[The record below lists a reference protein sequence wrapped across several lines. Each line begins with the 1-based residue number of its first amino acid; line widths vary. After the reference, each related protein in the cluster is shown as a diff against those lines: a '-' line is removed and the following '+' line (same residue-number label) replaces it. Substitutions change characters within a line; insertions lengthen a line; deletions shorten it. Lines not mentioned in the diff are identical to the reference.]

1 MKHIYIIIIFLSII
15 FSVEQATYGQGNYSA
30 SNLINGNQSTNQY
43 ESFQNNQSKNYDSQ
57 ILHEFI
63 DPNNYIVGPGDVFLF
78 NMVISNRIIN
88 LELITSPTGDVLIPV
103 VGTINVKGKILND
116 VYSMII
122 DKCRSKYE
130 DAYIY
135 VNLIK
140 LRKFKVF
147 LTGNFMN
154 AGMYSVAST
163 DRVSDLIESI
173 MSFDVY
179 LKSDSLLYFQLSNY
193 PKHIMFNKDVFL
205 IREDSTINVNLFD
218 YYINSNFDSNPYLK
232 EGDIIKIKDSKK
244 IAILGEIDNP
254 IRINKQLGITY
265 RELLKN
271 SKIDKDNI
279 KAIKILNYNMLK
291 NYSSIEIDRISDI
304 KSEYRSDFD
313 ESFLTSRIRAQ
324 KGLLYINNKKDLN
337 KWLDLEVSDAD
348 IIMIPNKSEYIEI
361 IGAINSPGSY
371 KLNSKFTVLDYLN
384 NAGGLSENAKN
395 KDIYIIDDISGVRLK
410 VKDSYKPMA
419 GDVIFIEGKLGYKQ
433 WKRFTESIRLA
444 GTLSSMIVSI
454 VNMLWIID
462 RIQSDN

>member
-1 MKHIYIIIIFLSII
+1 MKYMYILITFLSISL
-15 FSVEQATYGQGNYSA
+15 SVEQNTYSSGNYTTS
-30 SNLINGNQSTNQY
+30 SLINGNQYTNQY
-43 ESFQNNQSKNYDSQ
+43 ESNQSHNFKDYNFQ

-63 DPNNYIVGPGDVFLF
+63 DPNNYMVGPGDIFLF

-147 LTGNFMN
+147 VTGNFMD

-163 DRVSDLIESI
+163 NRVSDLIESI
-173 MSFDVY
+173 MTFNSH
-179 LKSDSLLYFQLSNY
+179 LKSDSLLYFQLSDY
-193 PKHIMFNKDVFL
+193 PKHIMFNKDIFL

-218 YYINSNFDSNPYLK
+218 FYINSNFDSNPYLK

-244 IAILGEIDNP
+244 IAILGAIDNP
-254 IRINKQLGITY
+254 IRVDKQLGITY
-265 RELLKN
+265 GKLLES
-271 SKIDKDNI
+271 SKVDKD
-279 KAIKILNYNMLK
+279 KLKSMKILNYNMLK

-304 KSEYRSDFD
+304 ESEYRSDFD

-324 KGLLYINNKKDLN
+324 KGLVYINNKKDLN
-337 KWLDLEVSDAD
+337 KWLDLEVSDGD
-348 IIMIPNKSEYIEI
+348 IIIIPNQFKYIEI

-371 KLNSKFTVLDYLN
+371 KLNSQFTVLDYLN

-395 KDIYIIDDISGVRLK
+395 RDIYIIDDISGVRVK
-410 VKDSYKPMA
+410 VEESYKPMP

-433 WKRFTESIRLA
+433 WKRFTESIKLV
-444 GTLSSMIVSI
+444 GTLSTMIASI
-454 VNMLWIID
+454 INVLWIID
-462 RIQSDN
+462 RIESNN

>member
-1 MKHIYIIIIFLSII
+1 MKYIYTLIIFLSIAL
-15 FSVEQATYGQGNYSA
+15 SVEQNSYT
-30 SNLINGNQSTNQY
+30 SNLINGNQYTNQY
-43 ESFQNNQSKNYDSQ
+43 EGNQNHNFKDYNFQ

-63 DPNNYIVGPGDVFLF
+63 DPDKYIVGPGDIFLF
-78 NMVISNRIIN
+78 NMVISNKIIN

-140 LRKFKVF
+140 LRNFKVF
-147 LTGNFMN
+147 VTGNFMN

-163 DRVSDLIESI
+163 SRVSDLIESI
-173 MSFDVY
+173 MDSNVH
-179 LKSDSLLYFQLSNY
+179 LEIDSLLYFQLSNY
-193 PKHIMFNKDVFL
+193 PKHIMFNKDIFL
-205 IREDSTINVNLFD
+205 IREDSTININLFD

-244 IAILGEIDNP
+244 IALLGEIDNP
-254 IRINKQLGITY
+254 IRIDKKLDITY
-265 RELLKN
+265 GELLEN
-271 SKIDKDNI
+271 SKVDKT
-279 KAIKILNYNMLK
+279 KLKGMKILNYNMLK
-291 NYSSIEIDRISDI
+291 NYSSIEIDRISNI
-304 KSEYRSDFD
+304 ESEYRSDFD

-324 KGLLYINNKKDLN
+324 KGLVYINNEKDLN
-337 KWLDLEVSDAD
+337 KWFDLKVSDAD
-348 IIMIPNKSEYIEI
+348 IIIIPNKFEYIEI

-371 KLNSKFTVLDYLN
+371 KLNSKFTVSDYLK

-395 KDIYIIDDISGVRLK
+395 KDIYIIDNISGVRVK
-410 VKDSYKPMA
+410 VETSYKPMP

-433 WKRFTESIRLA
+433 WKRFTESIKLA
-444 GTLSSMIVSI
+444 GTLSTMIASI
-454 VNMLWIID
+454 VNMLWIVD